1 MLEKFSLKKQIK
13 ELEQHLNIIN
23 SNLNELNQISPDT
36 DFNNI
41 NLYKQLT
48 LYYLSTKEIE
58 PKNFIKDYIE
68 TINNDYMLTFT
79 NEFFD
84 SQAHSLLIE
93 TQSLLNIICQCL
105 DLPKVYLSPELMS
118 NKDNLYSINIK
129 PDIML
134 SKAQA
139 ILSSAKL
146 VL

>member
-1 MLEKFSLKKQIK
+1 MLEKFSLKKQIE

-58 PKNFIKDYIE
+58 PKIFIKDYIE

>member
-1 MLEKFSLKKQIK
+1 MLEKFSLKKQIE

-36 DFNNI
+36 DFNNK

>member
-1 MLEKFSLKKQIK
+1 MLEKFSLKKQIE

-23 SNLNELNQISPDT
+23 SNLNELNQITPDT

-93 TQSLLNIICQCL
+93 TQSLLNIIC
-105 DLPKVYLSPELMS
+105 
-118 NKDNLYSINIK
+118 
-129 PDIML
+129 
-134 SKAQA
+134 
-139 ILSSAKL
+139 
-146 VL
+146 

>member
-1 MLEKFSLKKQIK
+1 MLEKFSLKKQIE

-105 DLPKVYLSPELMS
+105 YLPKVYLSPELMS

>member
-1 MLEKFSLKKQIK
+1 MLEKFSLKKQIE

-68 TINNDYMLTFT
+68 TINITV
-79 NEFFD
+79 D
-84 SQAHSLLIE
+84 SGSIHEIKTVTLLQ
-93 TQSLLNIICQCL
+93 TYN
-105 DLPKVYLSPELMS
+105 
-118 NKDNLYSINIK
+118 
-129 PDIML
+129 
-134 SKAQA
+134 
-139 ILSSAKL
+139 
-146 VL
+146 

>member
-1 MLEKFSLKKQIK
+1 MLEKFSLKKQIE

-36 DFNNI
+36 DFNNT

>member
-1 MLEKFSLKKQIK
+1 MLEKFSLKKQIE

-58 PKNFIKDYIE
+58 PKIFIKDYIE

-129 PDIML
+129 PDILL

>member
-1 MLEKFSLKKQIK
+1 MLEKFSLKKQIE

-23 SNLNELNQISPDT
+23 SNLNELNQISPDR

>member
-1 MLEKFSLKKQIK
+1 MLEKFSLKKQIE

-48 LYYLSTKEIE
+48 LCYLSTKEIE

>member
-1 MLEKFSLKKQIK
+1 
-13 ELEQHLNIIN
+13 
-23 SNLNELNQISPDT
+23 
-36 DFNNI
+36 
-41 NLYKQLT
+41 
-48 LYYLSTKEIE
+48 
-58 PKNFIKDYIE
+58 
-68 TINNDYMLTFT
+68 MLTFT

-129 PDIML
+129 PDILL

-139 ILSSAKL
+139 ILSYAKL